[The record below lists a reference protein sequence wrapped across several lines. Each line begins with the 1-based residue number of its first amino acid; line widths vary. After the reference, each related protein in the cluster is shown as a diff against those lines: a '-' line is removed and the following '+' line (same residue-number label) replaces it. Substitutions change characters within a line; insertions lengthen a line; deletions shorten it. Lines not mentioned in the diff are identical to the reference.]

1 MSFPNRRFLLGL
13 LALAPLSTAIAQAA
27 PPVCDGFVC
36 TTVSGTGVQVGPTA
50 SAGGQQSIAV
60 GDTASAAGFASTAT
74 GSAASASGD
83 NSAAFGSTARAT
95 GGQAT
100 ALGNHATASGGNAIA
115 LGNFSNAS
123 VVSAMALGDNTAA
136 SGAFGTAVGAQASA
150 SGDSSSAFGAA
161 ASASGQNALALGGQA
176 TAQGSNS
183 VAIGPFASA
192 SGVNCVALGADSN
205 CTRDNTVDIGNRAIS
220 NVAAGTLDFDAV
232 NVVQL
237 RSVAGGLG
245 GGAGLNPDGT
255 FKAPTYNLS
264 TGSYSDVG
272 SALTA
277 LDDKPSGGGAG
288 APFIA
293 SAETDA
299 AIAKIDTRDGF
310 SGNTSVGAGAASG
323 SGLNQHNTAI
333 GAFSSAGTTGDVA
346 DATGGQATAV
356 GASAQA
362 NNLSSTALG
371 YNAVSTGRFSTAIG
385 AFAVA
390 DENFTVS
397 FGHRGDPGFLDNTS
411 RLLFVSPGIAGT
423 DAMNVNQG
431 NTIASWYGG
440 GSEFLNGL
448 AIAPR
453 FQLSG
458 GMFRD
463 VNSAL
468 QYLDNKAGTG
478 DGTGGVGPQGP
489 QGPQGNPGPANG
501 HDDAAIHYD
510 TRPDGSVDTANAT
523 LQGQG
528 GTTIHNLHAG
538 VAVDDAAN
546 VGQVQQSLVDAK
558 SYSDAGDQRTLNSA
572 NAHADAGDAQTRDWA
587 KAYTDSQIRP
597 LNRRIAQA
605 GAVGTVMGSMALSAG
620 SIPQQSKLSMGVAGY
635 RGQSAIGLAYT
646 YRFENERVAVSIGG
660 AFAGEGS
667 AIAASVSIGLGK

>member
-1 MSFPNRRFLLGL
+1 MFFPNRLLLGL
-13 LALAPLSTAIAQAA
+13 LALAPLSAAIAQAD

-36 TTVSGTGVQVGPTA
+36 TTVSGTGLQVGPTA
-50 SAGGQQSIAV
+50 TAGGQQSTAV
-60 GDTASAAGFASTAT
+60 GSTASAAGFASTAT

-100 ALGNHATASGGNAIA
+100 ALGNRATASGGNAVAI
-115 LGNFSNAS
+115 GNFANAS
-123 VVSAMALGDNTAA
+123 VVSAMALGDNTSA

-176 TAQGSNS
+176 SAVGSNS
-183 VAIGPFASA
+183 VAVGQFASA
-192 SGVNCVALGADSN
+192 TGANCVALGANSN
-205 CTRDNTVDIGNRAIS
+205 CMRDSTVDIGNRALTS
-220 NVAAGTLDFDAV
+220 VAAGTMDFDAV

-245 GGAGLNPDGT
+245 GGAGLNSDGT

-277 LDDKPSGGGAG
+277 LDRKASGGGAP
-288 APFIA
+288 PFIA
-293 SAETDA
+293 SSEADLATAQGDA
-299 AIAKIDTRDGF
+299 VLGR
-310 SGNTSVGAGAASG
+310 GNNLAVGSGAASG
-323 SGLNQHNTAI
+323 SGLNQHNVAI
-333 GAFSSAGTTGDVA
+333 GGGAQAGITGDIT
-346 DATGGQATAV
+346 DATGGQATAI
-356 GASAQA
+356 GANAQA
-362 NNLSSTALG
+362 TNLSSTALG
-371 YNAVSTGRFSTAIG
+371 YSAVSSGRYSTAIG
-385 AFAVA
+385 SFAVA
-390 DENFTVS
+390 DEDHTVS
-397 FGHRGDPGFLDNTS
+397 FGSRGQPGFLDNTA
-411 RLLFVSPGIAGT
+411 RLVYVAPGIGGT
-423 DAMNVNQG
+423 DAMNMNQG
-431 NTIASWYGG
+431 NALASWYGAG
-440 GSEFLNGL
+440 AAQINGTS
-448 AIAPR
+448 IAPM
-453 FQLSG
+453 FELSG

-468 QYLDNKAGTG
+468 VYLDNKTGTG
-478 DGTGGVGPQGP
+478 DGTGAPGPQGP

-510 TRPDGSVDTANAT
+510 TRADGSVDTANAT

-538 VAVDDAAN
+538 VATDDAAN
-546 VGQVQQSLVDAK
+546 VGQVQQSLSDAK
-558 SYSDAGDQRTLNSA
+558 TYADVGDQRTLNAA
-572 NAHADAGDAQTRDWA
+572 NAHADAGDAATRDWA
-587 KAYTDSQIRP
+587 RAYTDSQIKA
-597 LNRRIAQA
+597 LNRRIAAA

-620 SIPQQSKLSMGVAGY
+620 SVQQQSKLSMGVAGY

-646 YRFENERVAVSIGG
+646 YRLESNDRVAVSIGG